1 MEAPPALAASNPG
14 ALIASLK
21 HQGMPCYRCPPGSL
35 LAYSPLGSAS
45 KETKA
50 AALSSGVSWESRA
63 PLDSICAQAFSVSLR
78 VEGLGK
84 VGGAS
89 FFFPTLAL
97 LFFFFFF
104 FCFLC

>member
-1 MEAPPALAASNPG
+1 MEAPPVLAASNPG

-35 LAYSPLGSAS
+35 QAYSPLGSAS

-63 PLDSICAQAFSVSLR
+63 PLDSIRAQAFSVCLSR
-78 VEGLGK
+78 GGGSGEGGWCW
-84 VGGAS
+84 
-89 FFFPTLAL
+89 FPHPHPLPGSSI
-97 LFFFFFF
+97 F